1 MRSSVIEYIAFRRV
15 KDIEQ
20 KIRRSLEE
28 KKDLKWLFREPN
40 SKER

>member
-15 KDIEQ
+15 KDREL
-20 KIRRSLEE
+20 KTRRSLGEM
-28 KKDLKWLFREPN
+28 KDLKWLFREPN